1 MKDNLDNI
9 NSKSIQESEKKQNNV
24 IAFFKDYIIPV
35 LAAFIL
41 ALCVNKFLIYNVS
54 VPSSSMHP
62 TIEIGD
68 KLTITRIYNT
78 DKIQRGDIIVF
89 YSSELSDTL
98 IKRVIGLPGDHIEIN
113 GGTVSVNGEVL
124 DEPYVQNNMDYSETY
139 DVPSDSFFFL
149 GDNRANS
156 KDSRFW
162 VNPYIKSSDIKGK
175 AIFRFYPFSR
185 LGSLK

>member
-113 GGTVSVNGEVL
+113 GGQL
-124 DEPYVQNNMDYSETY
+124 
-139 DVPSDSFFFL
+139 
-149 GDNRANS
+149 A
-156 KDSRFW
+156 
-162 VNPYIKSSDIKGK
+162 
-175 AIFRFYPFSR
+175 
-185 LGSLK
+185 